1 MRKFVAVLFSAM
13 FVLAVGAGTASAKPA
28 KSVTISGKAFVFN
41 HMDTYISG
49 ATVRVRE
56 LPKLSTVT
64 DELGNYELRV
74 PNDTNV
80 TPYIESGE
88 GLLTKRS
95 FADDSP
101 TGQVQTHWNEID
113 LQTFHPRGRNIENAN
128 FQTPGDPEFNG
139 LKALLAVP
147 ARADGR
153 PEQCAIVTTA
163 SARNV
168 RGVDYHTY
176 WQNTPHGVP
185 GATSIEYP
193 ALDGPIY
200 FNENVIPDRSKTST
214 SEDGGIIWPLVP
226 TGTYRIVTS
235 APGTE
240 FASFLAT
247 CEPGRI
253 INANPPWG
261 AYQLSPGEK
270 PLAASNVAAYVD
282 GVTTAYPAPMGSS
295 KGWRPRNGKRKVLP
309 HVVAGEAVTVLAK
322 VFNGGR
328 QVGSKRVN
336 IGQAGERVI
345 WVPVNNRAKGGKVK
359 VTVKITDA
367 SGVSFTTKKRT
378 GIPRRPKR

>member
-1 MRKFVAVLFSAM
+1 MRKFAAVLFSAM
-13 FVLAVGAGTASAKPA
+13 AVLAIGAGTVSAKPA

-49 ATVRVRE
+49 ATIKVRE

-74 PNDTNV
+74 PDDTNV
-80 TPYIESGE
+80 TPYILSGE
-88 GLLTKRS
+88 GLLTKHS

-113 LQTFHPRGRNIENAN
+113 LQTFHPRGQDIENAN

-163 SARNV
+163 SARDV

-193 ALDGPIY
+193 ALDGPVY
-200 FNENVIPDRSKTST
+200 FNENVIPDRTKTAT
-214 SEDGGIIWPLVP
+214 SEDGGIIWPVVP

-270 PLAASNVAAYVD
+270 PLAASNVAGKVTKVKAYRKGRKRFVAIT
-282 GVTTAYPAPMGSS
+282 VKTAERLKFFANVQKGHAIEGSS
-295 KGWRPRNGKRKVLP
+295 GTRQLKPGK
-309 HVVAGEAVTVLAK
+309 TV
-322 VFNGGR
+322 
-328 QVGSKRVN
+328 
-336 IGQAGERVI
+336 
-345 WVPVNNRAKGGKVK
+345 
-359 VTVKITDA
+359 VKIKVGKSWTRPAKYGAIVFLEDA
-367 SGVSFTTKKRT
+367 SGVSFSKWHKFRMPGLKKR
-378 GIPRRPKR
+378 R